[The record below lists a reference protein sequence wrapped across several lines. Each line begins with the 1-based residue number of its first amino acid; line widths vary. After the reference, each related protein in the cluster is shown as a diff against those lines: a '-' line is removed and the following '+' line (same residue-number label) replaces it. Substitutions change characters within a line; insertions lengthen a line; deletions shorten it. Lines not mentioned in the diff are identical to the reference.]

1 MAGIR
6 WWMLSAVLVT
16 LVTSCYAAQFGAMS
30 IDFGSQFL
38 KVGLIKPGVP
48 MEIVLNK
55 ESHRKTPNI
64 VSIRNGERLFG
75 DAAQAVAVR
84 YPSSV
89 YGHLI
94 DLVAK
99 HTDHPSVALF
109 RQRFPNLNLEK
120 HVNESSVVFPIG
132 DTSYP
137 VEVLLAMILTNVR
150 EFTETYAEMSIRDV
164 VISVPVFFT
173 QAERLIVEKAAQ
185 IAKLNLLQL
194 INDGTS
200 AGLNYGMFRRK
211 EITEKPQRLLIFDMG
226 ASKTVTTLVEYK
238 LAKSNGG
245 KDPKMTVLGVGFDR
259 YLGGLEMTQRLRD
272 LLVRKFNEHYKSSK
286 DITTSERAM
295 AKLLKEAERLKQ
307 VLSANADYYA
317 QVESVHEDIDMRVH
331 VTREE
336 FNKLI
341 EDLLVRVKGPM
352 EQALEMAELKLEEVD
367 QVVLMG
373 AGTRVPKVQEEIQK
387 FIGSKELGRFLNT
400 DEAIAMGALYQ
411 AAHLS
416 KGFKVKAFGVEDLVV
431 FPIQV
436 NFISK
441 QKQDDG
447 SIVEKPITRQVIQY
461 KAKYPTNKKTI
472 TFTSYTD
479 DFTFDLNYSDLKHF
493 DAEQTRGFD
502 SLVPHVTT
510 VSVSGVGKALEDK
523 LKPEE
528 SEFVGVKV
536 GFQTDLSGIL
546 RIEKAEAVI
555 QRKSQGVVESITK
568 TISGFFTKKAEEGE
582 PTDAEEKKED
592 DAAEPAATEEKPEPA
607 EEKTPAPE
615 EKATKEEEK
624 KTEDAKEETAEEKK
638 EQKPEGTEEKAGEEA
653 KPDAGNTTEKANAT
667 ADAAKEKPKVP
678 EVIRVTLKT
687 NEKYTNAHMM
697 SKQDIADATKI
708 LEQFEKRERQARER
722 AAAEN
727 ELEALAFEVTQ
738 LVEEEDYVKHS
749 TEAERTK
756 MLNESKRIRTW
767 LEDETSPETK
777 TSEFT
782 KNTIELRNLLR
793 PIKLRITESGT
804 IGPALENLKA
814 MLNSSRVMAGMGG
827 DDEKALFNKT
837 DADAF
842 SAKLDKLE
850 SWLKEKLDAQ
860 EKHKLHEDPAVMT
873 SEVVAKIKALEREL
887 NVFMR
892 KMRQARVKDMEDMMK
907 KDSNK
912 SDEKAAG
919 DEKEGGAKVDEPKA
933 EDASA
938 EKTHGEAETTTAET
952 REKPE
957 VSPEEKE
964 QEKKSKDDSINETDK
979 EEPTKVEL

>member
-1 MAGIR
+1 
-6 WWMLSAVLVT
+6 
-16 LVTSCYAAQFGAMS
+16 MS

-259 YLGGLEMTQRLRD
+259 YLGGLEMTLRLRD

-352 EQALEMAELKLEEVD
+352 EQALKMAELKLEEVD

-461 KAKYPTNKKTI
+461 KAKYPTNKKVIIALFQTLFGSAEVLRFLPYEERHFVFFFQTI

-607 EEKTPAPE
+607 EKKTPAPE

-756 MLNESKRIRTW
+756 MLDESKRIRTW

-793 PIKLRITESGT
+793 PIKLRITESGVSVLFRNCT
-804 IGPALENLKA
+804 LPSPALYD
-814 MLNSSRVMAGMGG
+814 VC
-827 DDEKALFNKT
+827 LFIT
-837 DADAF
+837 F
-842 SAKLDKLE
+842 PP
-850 SWLKEKLDAQ
+850 
-860 EKHKLHEDPAVMT
+860 KHT
-873 SEVVAKIKALEREL
+873 FVV
-887 NVFMR
+887 V
-892 KMRQARVKDMEDMMK
+892 
-907 KDSNK
+907 
-912 SDEKAAG
+912 
-919 DEKEGGAKVDEPKA
+919 
-933 EDASA
+933 
-938 EKTHGEAETTTAET
+938 
-952 REKPE
+952 
-957 VSPEEKE
+957 
-964 QEKKSKDDSINETDK
+964 
-979 EEPTKVEL
+979 